1 MKLLLV
7 EDDPDLRRDLQ
18 KLVVQWGYACEAVG
32 DSESARALL
41 KHDPVDLV
49 LLDLGLPDG
58 DGRDLC
64 RSLRQG
70 WGASQPMVLMLTA
83 RDSSTAKVSGFDAGA
98 DDYVVKPFD
107 PAVLQARIK
116 ALLRRAE
123 RQPADSWSW
132 GPLRMTAGESRVLV
146 HGEPVDLTR
155 REALFLELLLR
166 AGGRACS
173 KDQLLAGSSDGRR
186 EVGDDT
192 VRTHM
197 RNLRRKLMDAG
208 APSDLIETVHG
219 IGYRLNPDRIA

>member
-7 EDDPDLRRDLQ
+7 EDDPELRGDLQ

-32 DSESARALL
+32 DSDSARAVLQH
-41 KHDPVDLV
+41 KDIDLV

-64 RSLRQG
+64 RSLHQG
-70 WGASQPMVLMLTA
+70 AAASQPMVLMLTA
-83 RDSSTAKVSGFDAGA
+83 RDSSSAKVSGFEAGA

-107 PAVLQARIK
+107 PAVLRARIK

-123 RQPADSWSW
+123 RQPADGWSW
-132 GPLRMTAGESRVLV
+132 GPLRMIAGESRVHV
-146 HGEPVDLTR
+146 HEDAVHLTR
-155 REALFLELLLR
+155 REALLLELLLR
-166 AGGRACS
+166 SGGRSCS